1 MTEQTP
7 QSVADQSVSATS
19 NVAPTSTATPTAPAH
34 IQTQQ
39 QLQQQQQNQA
49 FMQQVRRRGHT
60 LAFFLFFMKGYS
72 FEIVLFNVK
81 LT

>member
-7 QSVADQSVSATS
+7 QTAVDQSVSATS
-19 NVAPTSTATPTAPAH
+19 NVAPTSATPSASTH

-49 FMQQVRRRGHT
+49 FMQQVRKRKT
-60 LAFFLFFMKGYS
+60 EENLLSLFL
-72 FEIVLFNVK
+72 
-81 LT
+81 

>member
-7 QSVADQSVSATS
+7 QTAVDQSVSATS
-19 NVAPTSTATPTAPAH
+19 NVAPTSTATPSASTH

-49 FMQQVRRRGHT
+49 FMQQVRRKRT
-60 LAFFLFFMKGYS
+60 EENLFS
-72 FEIVLFNVK
+72 LFYEDTY
-81 LT
+81 LSYEG